1 MSDKTVE
8 MSDNIIYCIVYF
20 AVYFDSKFGSF
31 ISLFYFIILFH
42 YFISL
47 FYFIILFHYKKANKL
62 TNAIIRTSNPDTP
75 Y

>member
-20 AVYFDSKFGSF
+20 ALYFDSKFGS
-31 ISLFYFIILFH
+31 
-42 YFISL
+42 
-47 FYFIILFHYKKANKL
+47 KKANEL
-62 TNAIIRTSNPDTP
+62 TNGLIRTSNPDTP